1 MEPDGIPLKEYLK
14 PLGGSQ
20 GLQFESLDLL
30 VVWFM
35 VPISGGKE
43 DMKKS
48 EFLIH
53 PQVKQKKFHTGETII
68 KNLDVSGCTGI
79 HLGALSVVCCPSATL
94 CFLQTTLK
102 STP

>member
-1 MEPDGIPLKEYLK
+1 MESDGIPLKEYMK

-30 VVWFM
+30 VVWFL
-35 VPISGGKE
+35 VSASSSKE
-43 DMKKS
+43 DMTKN

-53 PQVKQKKFHTGETII
+53 PKVKEKKSYTGETIF
-68 KNLDVSGCTGI
+68 KKLAMSGCI
-79 HLGALSVVCCPSATL
+79 RRHLGALSVVCCPLATL
-94 CFLQTTLK
+94 CLLQSTPK

>member
-1 MEPDGIPLKEYLK
+1 MESDSIPLKEYIK

-20 GLQFESLDLL
+20 GLLFESLDLF

-35 VPISGGKE
+35 VSASGGKE
-43 DMKKS
+43 DMMKN

-53 PQVKQKKFHTGETII
+53 PKVKQKKFHTGETIF
-68 KNLDVSGCTGI
+68 KELDMSGYIGM

-94 CFLQTTLK
+94 CLLQSSLK
-102 STP
+102 DTP